1 MKKIFIISIVSF
13 ALFATSCDKM
23 LDINENPNYPVSA
36 SADLSLASGEV
47 FITSAIGGDLQL
59 MGSMWSQFYAQHT
72 GSNQYTNIDS
82 YNLPNSNSYITR
94 SWSLL
99 YAGALPDLENVITKS
114 AEENEWN
121 LWVQGQTLKAFTY
134 HVLVDFYGEVP
145 FKEANKGISVNP
157 AYDSGRE
164 VNAGIITILN
174 QAIAKKADA
183 LTAESL
189 LLDSRRKSD
198 LILNGDIATWIQF
211 AKTLKLKILLR
222 DYATNKTE
230 INTLLAEGDLL
241 ATDVAFSK
249 FTDKENNSN
258 PLFENDRR
266 KLNTTN
272 NLRASST
279 LVIYLNANKD
289 PRKDIFFSKSYSF
302 LHPEDEDDLPIDT
315 IVGLPQGGYTLGSS
329 WTPVSSKAI
338 LDATDPVY
346 LMSAAESHFLQAEC
360 LVLDNKNTEAKTQ
373 YDLGVTAAF
382 SQWGLD
388 AAPFIA
394 PAGAYYFDETVL
406 SSQASKLEA
415 IWRQK
420 WISAVRSQG
429 WNSFFEI
436 NRTGYPVYGSVD
448 SRNAAYVVGDLAPS
462 INSVLPT
469 KEFPRRLI
477 YPKSSTDFNPNAP
490 KVSIPMQTKMWW
502 HKQ

>member
-1 MKKIFIISIVSF
+1 MKKIFIIAIVTF
-13 ALFATSCDKM
+13 ALFATSCEKM

-47 FITSAIGGDLQL
+47 FITSAIGGDLHL
-59 MGSMWSQFYAQHT
+59 IGSMWSQFYAQHT

-82 YNLPNSNSYITR
+82 YNLPNSSSYITR

-99 YAGALPDLENVITKS
+99 YAGALPDLENVINKS
-114 AEENEWN
+114 AEEKEWN

-134 HVLVDFYGEVP
+134 HILVDFYGEVP
-145 FKEANKGISVNP
+145 FTDANKGIPVNP
-157 AYDSGRE
+157 KYNTGRE
-164 VNAGIITILN
+164 VNAGIIDILN
-174 QAIAKKADA
+174 LVIAKKADA

-198 LILNGDIATWIQF
+198 LILNGDIATWVQF

-222 DYATNKTE
+222 DYAGNKTE
-230 INTLLAEGDLL
+230 IDALIAEGDLL
-241 ATDVAFSK
+241 STDVAFGK

-279 LVIYLNANKD
+279 LAIYLNANND
-289 PRKDIFFSKSYSF
+289 PRKDIFFIKSYSF
-302 LHPEDEDDLPIDT
+302 SHPEEDELPIDT
-315 IVGLPQGGYTLGSS
+315 IVGLPQGGYTIGSAWS
-329 WTPVSSKAI
+329 SISSKAI
-338 LDATDPVY
+338 IEATDPVY

-360 LVLDNKNTEAKTQ
+360 LVLDNKNADAKVQ
-373 YDLGVTAAF
+373 YDLGVKAAF
-382 SQWGLD
+382 SQWDLD
-388 AAPFIA
+388 ATPFIA
-394 PAGAYYFDETVL
+394 LTGAYYFDSAI
-406 SSQASKLEA
+406 SSKDSLLEL

-420 WISAVRSQG
+420 WISAVRSEA

-436 NRTGYPVYGSVD
+436 NRTGYPVYGTVD
-448 SRNAAYVVGDLAPS
+448 SRKDTYIVGNLAPS
-462 INSVLPT
+462 INSVLPEN
-469 KEFPRRLI
+469 EFPRRLI

-490 KVSIPMQTKMWW
+490 KVSIPMQTRMWW
-502 HKQ
+502 HK